1 MRPFGLVHFS
11 ILAITALVAVW
22 LSILCRNNRIST
34 RTVRY
39 TLAISLIVQET
50 IRYAYFGFRFP
61 NDLPIHLCTLITWM
75 VVWACFTLHP
85 LAVEFVYFTGI
96 VGAGMAMVTPDLP
109 KDVIT
114 NWPSYPGIRYFM
126 EHACILIAI
135 GVLVFGGIAPIRP
148 GAIWRT
154 NAQVAVYA
162 ALLGVFNW
170 WNGTNYMF
178 LCAKPKNPSLLD
190 FMGPWPY
197 YLLSSEVLCLF
208 LFWLLWLPIRPN
220 AAAAATRPAGSPSAG
235 IVTGGTQEAI
245 PPSA

>member
-11 ILAITALVAVW
+11 ILAITAFVAVW

-34 RTVRY
+34 RAVRY
-39 TLAISLIVQET
+39 TLAISLIVQES
-50 IRYAYFGFRFP
+50 IRYAYFGFQFP
-61 NDLPIHLCTLITWM
+61 NNLPIHLCTLITWM

-85 LAVEFVYFTGI
+85 FAVEFVYFTGI
-96 VGAGMAMVTPDLP
+96 VGAGMAMITPDLP

-126 EHACILIAI
+126 EHACILIAV

-148 GAIWRT
+148 GAVWRT

-190 FMGPWPY
+190 YMGPWPY
-197 YLLSSEVLCLF
+197 YLLSSELLCLF
-208 LFWLLWLPIRPN
+208 LFWILWLPIRPKS
-220 AAAAATRPAGSPSAG
+220 AASTHHASSPAGVVVA
-235 IVTGGTQEAI
+235 TQAPEAI
-245 PPSA
+245 PPSG